1 MRAARG
7 VGECNTD
14 RKTAAGMAA
23 VVFCIGDRMLE
34 HKKTNELIFV
44 TSWEKRV
51 LEAMR
56 AIRTGEIRVVINA
69 DTPVRV
75 EEIQKTV
82 QL

>member
-1 MRAARG
+1 
-7 VGECNTD
+7 
-14 RKTAAGMAA
+14 
-23 VVFCIGDRMLE
+23 MLE
-34 HKKTNELIFV
+34 RKKTNELIFV

-51 LEAMR
+51 LETMR